1 LRFLFFDLIEDF
13 TKGREAIGIKNISV
27 GEEFFIHHYSRLPVF
42 PEPLIIEAL
51 AQVGG
56 WAIST
61 SLNYR
66 YLAIMVMIDEA
77 KFFKPVHPGD
87 QLRLKIE
94 ITEMNEYG
102 AAIRGTA
109 AVKGEIIAR
118 VERIYFT
125 LFAVPSTHTHIIK
138 KAYTF
143 SSGKFWAESD
153 HE

>member
-1 LRFLFFDLIEDF
+1 MRFLFIDRIEHF
-13 TKGREAIGIKNISV
+13 TSGKEAIGIKNISG
-27 GEEFFIHHYSRLPVF
+27 GEEFFLNHYSRFPVF
-42 PEPLIIEAL
+42 PEPLIIEAI

-61 SLNYR
+61 SSKYR
-66 YLAIMVMIDEA
+66 YMAIMVMIDEA

-109 AVKGEIIAR
+109 AVKEETVAQ
-118 VERIYFT
+118 VERIYYT
-125 LFAVPSTHTHIIK
+125 LFEVPEEYKKRIK
-138 KAYTF
+138 AAYIF
-143 SSGKFWAESD
+143 ASGTFWAESD
-153 HE
+153 DE

>member
-1 LRFLFFDLIEDF
+1 MRFLFFDLIEDF
-13 TKGREAIGIKNISV
+13 IKGKEAVGIKNISG
-27 GEEFFIHHYSRLPVF
+27 GEEFFINHYSRLPLF

-56 WAIST
+56 WAVST

-77 KFFKPVHPGD
+77 KFFKSVYPGD

-102 AAIRGTA
+102 AAIRGIAT
-109 AVKGEIIAR
+109 VKEEVVAR

-125 LFAVPSTHTHIIK
+125 LFEVPSTHTSIIK

-143 SSGKFWAESD
+143 SSGKFWSESD
-153 HE
+153 NE

>member
-1 LRFLFFDLIEDF
+1 MRFLFFDLIEDF
-13 TKGREAIGIKNISV
+13 TKGKGATGIKNISG
-27 GEEFFIHHYSRLPVF
+27 GEEFFVKHYSRLPLF

-77 KFFKPVHPGD
+77 KFFKPVLPGD
-87 QLRLKIE
+87 QLRLQIE

-109 AVKGEIIAR
+109 AVKGETVAQ

-125 LFAVPSTHTHIIK
+125 LFEVPSTHTSIIK
-138 KAYTF
+138 KAYMF
-143 SSGKFWAESD
+143 SSGKFWTESNN
-153 HE
+153 E